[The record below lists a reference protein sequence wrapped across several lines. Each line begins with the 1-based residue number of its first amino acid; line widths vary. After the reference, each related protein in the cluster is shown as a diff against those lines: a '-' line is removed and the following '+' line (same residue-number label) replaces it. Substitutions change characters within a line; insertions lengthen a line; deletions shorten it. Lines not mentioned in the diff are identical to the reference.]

1 MKHCHQIIS
10 TADHKICYHYS
21 QQPNS
26 DAARLKQTKAEFED
40 SRKQTDL
47 CIQILRFALS
57 YEAHYRKLMELQAEN
72 RGLNEQL
79 QAKNTENDSLKDT
92 IRLLQAEIQERE
104 QTVIDLTNEEEV

>member
-1 MKHCHQIIS
+1 M
-10 TADHKICYHYS
+10 
-21 QQPNS
+21 
-26 DAARLKQTKAEFED
+26 KAEFED
-40 SRKQTDL
+40 LRKQTDL
-47 CIQILRFALS
+47 CIPIPASAPS
-57 YEAHYRKLMELQAEN
+57 YRQVDYRQLMELQAEN